1 MVVVLKQ
8 FKCNRRKQPQF
19 SLRDHLTGGSA
30 VQLSS
35 VIHQIILCTILKD
48 LCSYRSCFFFFNSFF
63 TVEITFLK
71 LNQRNVES

>member
-48 LCSYRSCFFFFNSFF
+48 LCSYRSFFFFFF
-63 TVEITFLK
+63 ILSLQLK
-71 LNQRNVES
+71 